1 MRKMRFAFYVDSSY
15 QLLNCINF
23 VWNNTEQ
30 SKGNTDLYL
39 GNGETVFKSY
49 HNLIP
54 MLQSSNLFSNIFLI
68 RAENFQ
74 KSKIIGLI
82 RNTIRVIFPKY
93 AIKQFCSSGIIKR
106 NYYDCIIFNIYILD

>member
-1 MRKMRFAFYVDSSY
+1 MRVAFYVDSSY

-82 RNTIRVIFPKY
+82 RIRYNIFRK
-93 AIKQFCSSGIIKR
+93 KKK
-106 NYYDCIIFNIYILD
+106 DKNIDMSPHFR